1 MKIAADASCASPFFR
16 RKDVPMSGTMLSL
29 RRPSLLRLLIGF
41 ALLLVP
47 LAGASAAQAAGEAGR
62 CEARVIEQPFTP
74 WDDLADY
81 FLAPDGDF
89 TKGAAGWDLAGAEV
103 VAENEPWFVHG
114 GETPA
119 AVRMESGASATSPSI
134 CVAQDDP
141 TMRFFARSTG
151 DAAGTLDVEVLYTD
165 ADGIP
170 QALTIG
176 TVTGDSAVEW
186 TPVGALP
193 ITANTYEMIV
203 AFRFTAQGTG
213 STWLIDDV
221 YIDPYRKG

>member
-1 MKIAADASCASPFFR
+1 
-16 RKDVPMSGTMLSL
+16 MSGTTHTL
-29 RRPSLLRLLIGF
+29 RRPSLRRLLLGF
-41 ALLLVP
+41 LVLLVP
-47 LAGASAAQAAGEAGR
+47 LAGASAAQAEGSQR
-62 CEARVIEQPFTP
+62 CEGRVIEQPFTQ

-89 TKGAAGWDLAGAEV
+89 TEGAMGWELAGAEV

-134 CVAQDDP
+134 CVAEDDP
-141 TMRFFARSTG
+141 TMRFFARSVG
-151 DAAGTLDVEVLYTD
+151 DATGTLDVEVLYTD

-176 TVTGDSAVEW
+176 TITGDSAVEW
-186 TPVGALP
+186 TPVTSLP
-193 ITANTYEMIV
+193 ITANAYEMNV
-203 AFRFTAQGTG
+203 AFRFTAQGTD